1 MGKCRKEAE
10 GSWNIRQLKIT
21 THHSDCSSEV
31 AGPKSSFFES
41 SATKKFTVVYC
52 IIDDSTLGRIRF
64 CALILYFVKKKDFSH
79 ISEKYSLFLANNI
92 VIAINYWNFSNK
104 IVVFVKIKNKRTKP
118 DTSLIVSSVYSFVEL
133 LWYMRFFCSITHIYG
148 GLTVSRRQALALSM
162 VHPAHWR
169 ACRREMSLLKM

>member
-1 MGKCRKEAE
+1 VTTRVEITVEVTVSSSHYGRWFQMGKCRKEAE

-92 VIAINYWNFSNK
+92 VIAINYWNFSYK

-118 DTSLIVSSVYSFVEL
+118 DTSLNGILVQYARNLV
-133 LWYMRFFCSITHIYG
+133 
-148 GLTVSRRQALALSM
+148 
-162 VHPAHWR
+162 
-169 ACRREMSLLKM
+169 K